1 MHKINGFLFTKSKK
15 TIQMQ
20 ENLFARALNLE
31 HPFYVKEINFDQE
44 AKRLDILID
53 FKRGSVFLYN
63 KGNTNE
69 SCKAFYTKEKQW
81 RHLNFF
87 EHECYLNVRVPRV
100 KLPNGKVKLLSMPWE
115 GQNSGFTLLFEALI
129 LQLCKAMPVNQV
141 GKLINESDDKI
152 WRMLDK
158 YINTA
163 REFED
168 FSDLVSIGVDE
179 TSKKKYHD
187 YITLFVDLE
196 KRKTIYITEGKSNKT
211 VKEFVKDLKQHNGNT
226 ENIKDVSC
234 DMSPAFI
241 KGVRE
246 NLPNAEITF
255 DKFHILKII
264 NDAVDK
270 VRREEAK
277 EFDLLKNTRYI
288 FLKNYNNLTKVQSQK
303 LTELSMSKLNL
314 KSLRALHIRENFQE
328 IYNAVNKEDFEKL
341 LKKWYFWATHSR
353 LEPIKQAAYTIKRH
367 WCGVLKWFES
377 KINNGILEGL
387 NSIIQA
393 CKAKARGY
401 KTTKN
406 FKIIAYL
413 VTGDLKFEQINTN
426 IK

>member
-1 MHKINGFLFTKSKK
+1 
-15 TIQMQ
+15 MQ
-20 ENLFARALNLE
+20 EDLFAAALNIEL
-31 HPFYVKEINFDQE
+31 PFYVKEIDFNPE
-44 AKRLDILID
+44 AKRLDIHID
-53 FKRGSVFLYN
+53 FKRGSVFLYS
-63 KGNTNE
+63 KDGVNE
-69 SCKAFYTKEKQW
+69 NCKAFDTKVKQW

-100 KLPNGKVKLLSMPWE
+100 KLSDGKVKLLPMPWQ
-115 GQNSGFTLLFEALI
+115 GKNSGFTMLFEALI

-141 GKLINESDDKI
+141 GELINESDDKL

-158 YINTA
+158 YVDTA

-168 FSDLVSIGVDE
+168 FSDLESVGVDE
-179 TSKKKYHD
+179 TSKKKHHD
-187 YITLFVDLE
+187 YITLFVDMI
-196 KRKTIYITEGKSNKT
+196 KRKTIFITEGKSNET
-211 VKEFVKDLKQHNGNT
+211 VIDFVEDLEQHNGNAD
-226 ENIKDVSC
+226 NIKDVSC

-241 KGVRE
+241 KGVNK

-264 NDAVDK
+264 NQAVDK
-270 VRREEAK
+270 VRRAEAK
-277 EFDLLKNTRYI
+277 ENDLLKNTRYI
-288 FLKNYNNLTKVQSQK
+288 FLKNHNNLTKKQSKK
-303 LTELSMSKLNL
+303 LTELSISKLNL
-314 KSLRALHIRENFQE
+314 KSIRALHIRENFQE
-328 IYNAVNKEDFEKL
+328 IYNAVSQEDFEKL

-367 WCGVLKWFES
+367 WDGVLKWFES

-401 KTTKN
+401 KTTRN

-413 VTGDLKFEQINTN
+413 VTGDLKFEKVNPN

>member
-1 MHKINGFLFTKSKK
+1 MQNQLFE
-15 TIQMQ
+15 Q
-20 ENLFARALNLE
+20 ALHIE
-31 HPFYVKEINFDQE
+31 SPFYIESINFDLE
-44 AKRLDILID
+44 SKRLDININ
-53 FKRGSVFLYN
+53 FKRGSSFTYEQDNYN
-63 KGNTNE
+63 ET
-69 SCKAFYTKEKQW
+69 CKVYDTQKKQW

-100 KLPNGKVKLLSMPWE
+100 KLKDGKVRLIPMFWE
-115 GQNSGFTLLFEALI
+115 GLSNGFTMLFEALVM
-129 LQLCKAMPVNQV
+129 QLCKAMPVNQV
-141 GKLINESDDKI
+141 GAIIKESDDKL

-158 YINTA
+158 YVKA
-163 REFED
+163 GREFED
-168 FSDLVSIGVDE
+168 FTDVESVGMDE
-179 TSKKKYHD
+179 TSKKKHHD

-196 KRKTIYITEGKSNKT
+196 KGKTIYITEGKSNET
-211 VKEFVKDLKQHNGNT
+211 VKDFKKDFELHNGNV
-226 ENIKDVSC
+226 ENIRNVSC

-255 DKFHILKII
+255 DKFHIMKII

-270 VRREEAK
+270 VRKEESGTLG
-277 EFDLLKNTRYI
+277 LLKNTKYI
-288 FLKNYNNLTKVQSQK
+288 FLKNRSNLTKKQSEI
-303 LTELSMSKLNL
+303 LTELSISKLNI
-314 KSLRALHIRENFQE
+314 KSMRALHIRENFQE
-328 IYNAVNKEDFEKL
+328 IYDAENKKDFEKL

-353 LEPIKQAAYTIKRH
+353 LEPVKEAAYSIKRH
-367 WCGVLKWFES
+367 WDGVLNWFDS

-401 KTTKN
+401 KTIKN

-413 VTGDLKFEQINTN
+413 VTGDLKLELINPN